1 MTEESYNSMTE
12 NPIGEVS
19 PILAYGNDKIGVILN
34 YNGILI
40 YDMVGGDLIQGIDN
54 EGLGMS

>member
-1 MTEESYNSMTE
+1 MTE